1 MTFDFTINIGTMV
14 TLIVGFGA
22 GIAAWVTA
30 LHRIAGH
37 DSKLSENAVSLATA
51 HEAHKHLAERVE
63 TIRAKSA
70 QELADFKL
78 EVAKNY
84 ATNAAIKEVEE
95 RIVVAIDRLGD
106 RLDKIIDRQ
115 DNPGRDRRSA

>member
-1 MTFDFTINIGTMV
+1 MIFDFTINIGTMV
-14 TLIVGFGA
+14 TLVVGFGA

-30 LHRIAGH
+30 LNRISGH
-37 DSKLSENAVSLATA
+37 DTKLSENAVAIGKA
-51 HEAHKHLAERVE
+51 HEAHKLLADRVE
-63 TIRAKSA
+63 AVRAKGA

-84 ATNAAIKEVEE
+84 ATNSAIREVEE

-106 RLDKIIDRQ
+106 RLDKIIVGQ
-115 DNPGRDRRSA
+115 QPRDRRSV

>member
-1 MTFDFTINIGTMV
+1 MTFDFTINIGTIV
-14 TLIVGFGA
+14 TLVLGFGA
-22 GIAAWVTA
+22 GVAAWVTA
-30 LHRIAGH
+30 LYRIGGH
-37 DSKLSENAVSLATA
+37 DTKHSETAIALATA
-51 HEAHKHLAERVE
+51 GEAHKALAERVE
-63 TIRAKSA
+63 GIRSKSA

-84 ATNAAIKEVEE
+84 ATNSAIREVEE

-115 DNPGRDRRSA
+115 EATRERRSA

>member
-1 MTFDFTINIGTMV
+1 MTFDFTINIGTIV
-14 TLIVGFGA
+14 TLVIGFGA
-22 GIAAWVTA
+22 GVAAWVTA
-30 LHRIAGH
+30 LYRIGGH
-37 DSKLSENAVSLATA
+37 DTKMTELTGALGIAQASHGN
-51 HEAHKHLAERVE
+51 LAERVE

-84 ATNAAIKEVEE
+84 ATNAAIMQVEE

-106 RLDKIIDRQ
+106 RFDKIIIDHR
-115 DNPGRDRRSA
+115 PPTRERRSA

>member
-30 LHRIAGH
+30 LNRISGH
-37 DSKLSENAVSLATA
+37 DAKLSEDAVALAKA
-51 HEAHKHLAERVE
+51 HEAHKLLSERVE
-63 TIRAKSA
+63 SIRAKSA

-84 ATNAAIKEVEE
+84 ATNSAIREVEE

-115 DNPGRDRRSA
+115 DHPPGRRTA